1 VAMTGLE
8 KRFVNRQRKASRN
21 IERVRQRL
29 DEIDADEIYDVLEIG
44 CGIGVVS
51 AFLSENY
58 NMKVTGTDFDPEQI
72 EMARKLNL
80 EGARLRFKV
89 EDASDLS
96 FEDRSFDLVLSQ
108 NVFHHIP
115 AWNKAVQE
123 VARVLRDGGYF
134 IWFDLAF
141 PEFVKNLLRPFVKK
155 YALYTFDEVRVEF
168 GRNGFNQLFYEGV
181 LHGPFLHH
189 HLVLYR
195 EEQR

>member
-1 VAMTGLE
+1 MAMTGLE
-8 KRFVNRQRKASRN
+8 KRFVNRQRKAGRN

-29 DEIDADEIYDVLEIG
+29 DEIDADEIHDVLEIG

-58 NMKVTGTDFDPEQI
+58 NMKVIGTDFDPEQI

-80 EGARLRFKV
+80 EGMRLRFQV

-96 FEDRSFDLVLSQ
+96 FEDGSFDLVLSQ

-123 VARVLRDGGYF
+123 VARVLRESSYF

-141 PEFVKNLLRPFVKK
+141 PAFVKNLLRQFVKK

-168 GRNGFNQLFYEGV
+168 GRNGFNQLFYERV

-189 HLVLYR
+189 HLVLYKGKR
-195 EEQR
+195 R

>member
-1 VAMTGLE
+1 MTGLE
-8 KRFVNRQRKASRN
+8 KRFVNRQRKAGRN

-29 DEIDADEIYDVLEIG
+29 DEIDADEIHDVLEIG

-58 NMKVTGTDFDPEQI
+58 NMKVIGTDFDPEQI

-80 EGARLRFKV
+80 EGMRLRFQV

-96 FEDRSFDLVLSQ
+96 FEDGSFDLVLSQ

-123 VARVLRDGGYF
+123 VARVLRESSYF

-141 PEFVKNLLRPFVKK
+141 PAFVKNLLRQFVKK

-168 GRNGFNQLFYEGV
+168 GRNGFNQLFYERV

-189 HLVLYR
+189 HLVLYKGKR
-195 EEQR
+195 R

>member
-1 VAMTGLE
+1 MTGLE
-8 KRFVNRQRKASRN
+8 KRFVNRQRKAGRN

-29 DEIDADEIYDVLEIG
+29 DEIDADEIHDVLEIG

-58 NMKVTGTDFDPEQI
+58 NMKVIGTDFDPEQI

-80 EGARLRFKV
+80 EGMRLRFQV

-96 FEDRSFDLVLSQ
+96 FEDGSFDLVLSQ

-123 VARVLRDGGYF
+123 VARVLRESSYF

-141 PEFVKNLLRPFVKK
+141 PAFVKNLLRQFVKK
-155 YALYTFDEVRVEF
+155 YALYTLDEVRVEF
-168 GRNGFNQLFYEGV
+168 GRNGFNQLFYERV

-189 HLVLYR
+189 HLVLYKGKR
-195 EEQR
+195 R

>member
-1 VAMTGLE
+1 MAMTGLE
-8 KRFVNRQRKASRN
+8 KRFVNRRRKAGRN

-29 DEIDADEIYDVLEIG
+29 DEIDVDEIHDVLEIG
-44 CGIGVVS
+44 CGIGIVS

-58 NMKVTGTDFDPEQI
+58 NMRVTGTDFDPEQI
-72 EMARKLNL
+72 EMARRLHS
-80 EGARLRFKV
+80 EGERLGFKV

-141 PEFVKNLLRPFVKK
+141 PAFVKNLLRPFVKK
-155 YALYTFDEVRVEF
+155 YALYTFDEARVEF
-168 GRNGFNQLFYEGV
+168 GRNGFNQLFYERV
-181 LHGPFLHH
+181 LHGPFLHY
-189 HLVLYR
+189 HLVLYKGKR
-195 EEQR
+195 R

>member
-8 KRFVNRQRKASRN
+8 KRFVNRQRKAGRN

-29 DEIDADEIYDVLEIG
+29 DEIDADEIHDVLEIG

-58 NMKVTGTDFDPEQI
+58 NMKVIGTDFDPEQI

-80 EGARLRFKV
+80 EGMRLRFQV

-96 FEDRSFDLVLSQ
+96 FEDGSFDLVLSQ

-123 VARVLRDGGYF
+123 VARVLRESSYF

-141 PEFVKNLLRPFVKK
+141 PAFVKNLLRQFVKK

-168 GRNGFNQLFYEGV
+168 GRNGFNQLFYERV

-189 HLVLYR
+189 HLVLYKGKR
-195 EEQR
+195 R